1 MINKVI
7 QMGRITHTPELKQ
20 TNTGIPVLRFSI
32 AVDRSVADSTGERQT
47 DFFDCVAW
55 RKTAEFI
62 SRYFVKGDMIAI
74 VGELQSRKYTAR
86 DNTQRIAIEI
96 IVGEAS
102 FCGSKREK
110 AFDPTESTAARIS
123 ASPAALYADFPTPTV
138 RFFATRFISSVIADI
153 L

>member
-20 TNTGIPVLRFSI
+20 TTTGIPVLRFSL

-96 IVGEAS
+96 IVSEAS

-110 AFDPTESTAARIS
+110 AFDPTASTAATQKSQEDPQNAPQYVQGADGEFETIS
-123 ASPAALYADFPTPTV
+123 DDDELPF
-138 RFFATRFISSVIADI
+138 
-153 L
+153 

>member
-20 TNTGIPVLRFSI
+20 TTTGIPVLRFSL

-62 SRYFVKGDMIAI
+62 SRYFAKGDMIAI

-96 IVGEAS
+96 IVEEAS

-110 AFDPTESTAARIS
+110 AFGPTESTAATQKPQEEPQNAPQYAQS
-123 ASPAALYADFPTPTV
+123 ASGEFET
-138 RFFATRFISSVIADI
+138 ISDDDD
-153 L
+153 LPF

>member
-20 TNTGIPVLRFSI
+20 TTTGIPVLRFSL
-32 AVDRSVADSTGERQT
+32 AVDRSVADSNGERQT

-62 SRYFVKGDMIAI
+62 SRYFGKGDMIAI

-110 AFDPTESTAARIS
+110 AFDSTESTAATQKPQEEPQNAPQYVQGADGDFETIS
-123 ASPAALYADFPTPTV
+123 DDDELPF
-138 RFFATRFISSVIADI
+138 
-153 L
+153 

>member
-7 QMGRITHTPELKQ
+7 QMGRITHTLELKQ
-20 TNTGIPVLRFSI
+20 TTTGIPVLRFSL
-32 AVDRSVADSTGERQT
+32 AVDRAVADSTGERQT

-62 SRYFVKGDMIAI
+62 SRYFGKGDMIA
-74 VGELQSRKYTAR
+74 
-86 DNTQRIAIEI
+86 

-110 AFDPTESTAARIS
+110 AFDPTESTAATQKPQEEPQNAPQYVQGVDGDFETIS
-123 ASPAALYADFPTPTV
+123 DDDELPF
-138 RFFATRFISSVIADI
+138 
-153 L
+153 

>member
-20 TNTGIPVLRFSI
+20 TTTGIPVLRFSL
-32 AVDRSVADSTGERQT
+32 AVDRAVADRNGERQT
-47 DFFDCVAW
+47 DFFNCVAW

-62 SRYFVKGDMIAI
+62 SRYFAKGDMIAI

-86 DNTQRIAIEI
+86 DNTQCIAIEI

-110 AFDPTESTAARIS
+110 TFYPAASTAATQKPQGEPQNAPQYAQS
-123 ASPAALYADFPTPTV
+123 ASGEFET
-138 RFFATRFISSVIADI
+138 ISDDDE
-153 L
+153 LPF

>member
-20 TNTGIPVLRFSI
+20 TTTGIPVLRFSL

-62 SRYFVKGDMIAI
+62 SRYFAKGDMIAI

-86 DNTQRIAIEI
+86 DNAQRIAIEI
-96 IVGEAS
+96 IVGEVHAKV
-102 FCGSKREK
+102 GSTHAQQHGQRQPPHE
-110 AFDPTESTAARIS
+110 PRL
-123 ASPAALYADFPTPTV
+123 PYA
-138 RFFATRFISSVIADI
+138 
-153 L
+153 

>member
-20 TNTGIPVLRFSI
+20 TTTEIPVLRFSI
-32 AVDRSVADSTGERQT
+32 AVDRAAADSNGERQT

-62 SRYFVKGDMIAI
+62 SRYFGKGDMIAI

-102 FCGSKREK
+102 FCGSKRDK
-110 AFDPTESTAARIS
+110 MFDPYESTAVTQKPQGEPQNAPQYAQSPDGEFETIS
-123 ASPAALYADFPTPTV
+123 DDDDLPF
-138 RFFATRFISSVIADI
+138 
-153 L
+153 

>member
-20 TNTGIPVLRFSI
+20 TTTGIPVLRFSL

-62 SRYFVKGDMIAI
+62 SRYFAKGDMIAI

-96 IVGEAS
+96 IVEEAS
-102 FCGSKREK
+102 FCGSKRDK
-110 AFDPTESTAARIS
+110 TLDPTASTSATQKTQGEPQNAPQYAQGADGDFKTIS
-123 ASPAALYADFPTPTV
+123 DDDELPF
-138 RFFATRFISSVIADI
+138 
-153 L
+153 

>member
-20 TNTGIPVLRFSI
+20 TTTGIPVLRFSI

-62 SRYFVKGDMIAI
+62 SRYFAKGDMIAI

-102 FCGSKREK
+102 FCSSKREK
-110 AFDPTESTAARIS
+110 AFDPIASTAATQKPQEEPQNAPQYVQGADGDFETIS
-123 ASPAALYADFPTPTV
+123 DDDELPF
-138 RFFATRFISSVIADI
+138 
-153 L
+153 